1 MSQYIIDQ
9 PAEQGPATPAP
20 VPRVAKAAVEFGE
33 ANTCFAWG
41 PYLPI
46 GDYTVAMADG
56 GTGKTIWSCGVAAAI
71 STGRPLPED
80 DNREHNAQNVLILSA
95 EDGGEI
101 LRTRLQ
107 ASGADL
113 NRVFILDCKDSQ
125 GMNIVEKYPEFEVTV
140 LSYKPG
146 LIIIDPWHAFLGPSL
161 NLNKV
166 NAVRPILQRF
176 TNLAKKCNC
185 AIVLISHVN
194 KRAQGENANNAAT
207 GSTDFINA
215 ARSAVRIIFDDDDE
229 NVRLM
234 VHTKSNYA
242 ASGPTIR
249 YRITADGGVEWIG
262 TSEITRWTLEEAARR
277 RTTPREV
284 TRYAQ
289 VHDMARQR
297 LVEAL
302 ETSAS
307 ESGPTRFSY
316 SEFKQLHGDS
326 IFGGK
331 QPARVMKAVAGR
343 LKEDGYILDICS
355 VRRNG
360 KTENGFL
367 IQRDDVPSSK
377 QILISQDGA

>member
-1 MSQYIIDQ
+1 MSQRIEQ
-9 PAEQGPATPAP
+9 PAEQGPIAPAP
-20 VPRVAKAAVEFGE
+20 VARIAKAAAEFGE

-71 STGRPLPED
+71 SAGRGLPED
-80 DNREHNAQNVLILSA
+80 DSAEHHAQNVLVLSA

-101 LRTRLQ
+101 LRTRLR

-125 GMNIVEKYPEFEVTV
+125 GMNIVENYPEFEATV

-207 GSTDFINA
+207 GSTDFVNA

-262 TSEITRWTLEEAARR
+262 TSEITRRTLEEAARR
-277 RTTPREV
+277 RTTPGEV
-284 TRYAQ
+284 TRYTQ
-289 VHDMARQR
+289 VHDEAKQR
-297 LVEAL
+297 LIDVLEA
-302 ETSAS
+302 SAS
-307 ESGPTRFSY
+307 KSGPTRFSY
-316 SEFKQLHGDS
+316 SEFKQLYGDS

-377 QILISQDGA
+377 RILISQDGA